1 MVIFNTNHTEPTS
14 GVGRRIMAYR
24 AKLIS
29 EILCAIE
36 EDKIPQIRNVLVCMS
51 GFVRVPTG

>member
-24 AKLIS
+24 AKLIR
-29 EILCAIE
+29 EILCAIK
-36 EDKIPQIRNVLVCMS
+36 EDKIPQIRNVLV
-51 GFVRVPTG
+51 